1 MAQWVK
7 NLPAMKEMWV
17 QSLGQDDL
25 LEEEMATPS
34 GILAWEILWTEEPS
48 GLQFMGLQTSWTQL
62 SDQRTTKSS
71 ICTYVLYIGLAKKF
85 AVSFSM

>member
-1 MAQWVK
+1 MRV
-7 NLPAMKEMWV
+7 L
-17 QSLGQDDL
+17 SLGWEDL

-62 SDQRTTKSS
+62 SD
-71 ICTYVLYIGLAKKF
+71 
-85 AVSFSM
+85 

>member
-34 GILAWEILWTEEPS
+34 SILSLKIPWTEEPS
-48 GLQFMGLQTSWTQL
+48 GQ
-62 SDQRTTKSS
+62 
-71 ICTYVLYIGLAKKF
+71 
-85 AVSFSM
+85 